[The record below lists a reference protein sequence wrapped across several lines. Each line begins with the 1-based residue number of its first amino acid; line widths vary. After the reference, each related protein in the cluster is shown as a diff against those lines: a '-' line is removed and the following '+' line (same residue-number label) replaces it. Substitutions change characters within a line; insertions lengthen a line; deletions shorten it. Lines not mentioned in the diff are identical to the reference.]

1 VAGVPQDLFRS
12 AVAEYARFR
21 TGYPADEVATVADL
35 IGLDH
40 SRTVIDVGCGTGQ
53 LTLALASHAGS
64 VIAVDPV
71 PQMLDLGRLTA
82 QATDTHNI
90 TWLLGEAGDLETL
103 VAPGARAAT
112 FAASFHWTDRP
123 AVLRSLDRLLD
134 AEGSIVVINDVLS
147 DAEDPDWVQA
157 MTALRRSYLGDAHR
171 VPTDS
176 YRNAPES
183 HHAVLSR
190 SAFSNVD
197 RLTWQW
203 RRELTVA
210 EAVGLQFTYSF
221 STPAMFGADA
231 AAFARDAQAA
241 ILAMYPGGRVT
252 EQFRMEVLI
261 ASRPTVPPDARP
273 GGVRD

>member
-1 VAGVPQDLFRS
+1 VTAVPQDLFRS
-12 AVAEYARFR
+12 AVVEYARYR
-21 TGYPADEVATVADL
+21 TGYPAGDVTTLADL

-40 SRTVIDVGCGTGQ
+40 TRTVIDVGCGTGQ
-53 LTLALASHAGS
+53 LTLALASHTGS

-71 PQMLDLGRLTA
+71 PQMLALGRQTA
-82 QATDTHNI
+82 QAAGTHNV
-90 TWLLGEAGDLETL
+90 TWRLGDAGDLETL

-123 AVLRSLDRLLD
+123 AVVRSLDRLLD
-134 AEGSIVVINDVLS
+134 AEGSIVVIDDVLS
-147 DAEDPDWVQA
+147 DAEDPDWVRA
-157 MTALRRSYLGDAHR
+157 MTDLRRSYLGDTHQDS
-171 VPTDS
+171 TDP

-183 HHAVLSR
+183 HHTVLRR

-203 RRELTVA
+203 SRELTVA
-210 EAVGLQFTYSF
+210 QAVGLQFTYSF
-221 STPAMFGADA
+221 STPAMFGDRA

-241 ILAMYPGGRVT
+241 ILAIYPGGRVT

-261 ASRPTVPPDARP
+261 AARP
-273 GGVRD
+273 R